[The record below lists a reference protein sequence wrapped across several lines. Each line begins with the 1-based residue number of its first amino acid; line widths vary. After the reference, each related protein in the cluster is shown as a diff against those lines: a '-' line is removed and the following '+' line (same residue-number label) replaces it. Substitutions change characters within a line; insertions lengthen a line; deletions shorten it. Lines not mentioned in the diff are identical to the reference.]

1 MNQKKQKISKR
12 GFTLVELL
20 IVIAILAVLSTAT
33 VVVLN
38 PAELLAQARDS
49 QRMQDLASIQ
59 TALAFYISQA
69 SPIEICKG
77 SATNGCSAGGRCM
90 VDPVTAGPF
99 DTPGTPPVPHVSCDG
114 IITDRTVT
122 GTAGWVDV
130 PLSTLTGGSPIPV
143 LPIDPVNSASYFY
156 AYKADSTTTTF
167 KLAGRL
173 ESVKHRAKM
182 TTDGGVRNTCSTYI
196 EPTCYYEVGT
206 NLAL

>member
-1 MNQKKQKISKR
+1 MSIANNKK

-49 QRMQDLASIQ
+49 QRMQDLAGIQ

-90 VDPVTAGPF
+90 VDPGALNGPF
-99 DTPGTPPVPHVSCDG
+99 STATCAG

-130 PLSTLTGGSPIPV
+130 PLSGLIGGSPISV
-143 LPIDPVNSASYFY
+143 LPIDPTTNSSTYFY
-156 AYKADSTTTTF
+156 AYKANDTNKTF
-167 KLAGRL
+167 KLVGRL
-173 ESVKHRAKM
+173 ESSKHRGKM
-182 TTDGGVRNTCSTYI
+182 ATDGGTKNTCSTYI
-196 EPTCYYEVGT
+196 ENTCYYEVGT
-206 NLAL
+206 DLAL